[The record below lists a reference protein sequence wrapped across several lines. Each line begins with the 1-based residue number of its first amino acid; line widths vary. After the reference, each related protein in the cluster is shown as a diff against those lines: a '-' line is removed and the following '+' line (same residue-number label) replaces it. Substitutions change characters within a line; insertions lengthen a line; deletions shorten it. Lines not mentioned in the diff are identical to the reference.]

1 MDSKSNPA
9 DDVSRSLTAECLIE
23 SKRRLNG
30 PDFLWK
36 KEECWPKRIVVADL
50 SIEHPDVKLE
60 GRVLM
65 ASHQNALHPF
75 IDHYSSWDRLKRG
88 VAWLLRFK
96 GYLSSKLHGKQG
108 VNQRIIKAELSV
120 EILAAERA
128 VLTAVQQESFKD
140 YFTRSSSTRSPL
152 HSLLILCRVSL
163 SVVIAPRRCSIQAS
177 CLCRL
182 SFSTKSV
189 KICTS

>member
-75 IDHYSSWDRLKRG
+75 IDHNSSWDRLKRG
-88 VAWLLRFK
+88 VAWLLGFK
-96 GYLSSKLHGKQG
+96 RYLSSKLQGKQG
-108 VNQRIIKAELSV
+108 VNQKIIKAELSV
-120 EILAAERA
+120 EEILAAKRA
-128 VLTAVQQESFKD
+128 VLTAVQQETFFSPGVRAR
-140 YFTRSSSTRSPL
+140 TAHSISSAQ
-152 HSLLILCRVSL
+152 C
-163 SVVIAPRRCSIQAS
+163 
-177 CLCRL
+177 
-182 SFSTKSV
+182 
-189 KICTS
+189 